1 MRGIVL
7 FVLGALAANAF
18 AEVRLAAMPRMMKY
32 GDTSRYGEERPFAK
46 DPTVIHCGGR
56 YLMYYS
62 VPSYPEA
69 KRPKG
74 YSNKWCMAVAAS
86 TNLTDWTRI
95 GDLNVGRNGSAA
107 PCVKVIRGKIHLFY
121 QSYGVGPSDAIC
133 HATSEDGITFV
144 DDKTNPVFF
153 PKAKWSCGRAI
164 DAEVYPAGDRLV
176 MLCATRDPTR
186 KIQELSMASAPLDS
200 DYGRDS
206 WTELSVD
213 GPVLKPE
220 LPWEGECIEAPTVIG
235 RDGTW
240 YLFYAGA
247 YNNWP
252 QQIGLATSKDG
263 IHFTR
268 ASDKPIYANGKA
280 GEWNASESGHP
291 GVFEDND
298 GQIYLFYQGN
308 STRGKDWFLSVLKV
322 TL

>member
-1 MRGIVL
+1 MRNVVFL
-7 FVLGALAANAF
+7 VFAAVAASTL
-18 AEVRLAAMPRMMKY
+18 AEVRLEPMPRVMKY
-32 GDTSRYGEERPFAK
+32 GDTSRYGEGRPFAK
-46 DPTVIHCGGR
+46 DPTVIHRGGR

-62 VPSYPEA
+62 VPAYPAER
-69 KRPKG
+69 RPKG
-74 YSNKWCMAVAAS
+74 YADKWCMAVAAS
-86 TNLTDWTRI
+86 TNLVDWTRV

-121 QSYGVGPSDAIC
+121 QSYGIGPNDAIH
-133 HATSEDGITFV
+133 HATSEDGITFT
-144 DDKTNPVFF
+144 DDPSNPVFA

-176 MLCATRDPTR
+176 MLCATRDPSR

-200 DYGRDS
+200 DYGRAS
-206 WTELSVD
+206 WKELSVD

-220 LPWEGECIEAPTVIG
+220 LPWEGQCIEAPTVIS

-263 IHFTR
+263 VHFTR
-268 ASDKPIYANGKA
+268 ASDKPVYANGKP

-308 STRGKDWFLSVLKV
+308 RTRGRDWFLSVLKV